1 MPVSSPDQQPTIN
14 QQSANQRG
22 INKMMTL
29 TRMRNE
35 LENYL
40 DSKTWRMREDLLKEA
55 KNLVAR
61 YSVIREYEDDVSILR
76 DSDYQLKVAL
86 ENLETAIHNIQ

>member
-1 MPVSSPDQQPTIN
+1 
-14 QQSANQRG
+14 
-22 INKMMTL
+22 MTL

-40 DSKTWRMREDLLKEA
+40 DPKTWRMREDLLNEA
-55 KNLVAR
+55 KRLVSR
-61 YSVIREYEDDVSILR
+61 YSAIREYGDDVIVLR
-76 DSDYQLKVAL
+76 DSDYELKVAL